1 MAGPPTT
8 DKGVPD
14 AMMLSR
20 VADSIYWMS
29 RYIERAENIA
39 RFINVNL
46 SLMLDQQLEDQN
58 QWDALIHITG
68 DHDLFAKKYDEA
80 NIHNVTHFLTFD
92 KEYPNSIFSCLRS
105 ARENARTVRE
115 AISSEMW
122 EYLNRLYLKVRD
134 RSQAQSTFVIE
145 ENSQFFT
152 DIRLA
157 GNLFDGI
164 TDNTMTHNEGWHFCR
179 LGRLLERADKTSRLL
194 DVKYFMLLP
203 SLSDIGTPYDELQWS
218 ALLRSA
224 SAYEMYRKRHGR
236 ITPEK
241 VITFLML
248 DHEFPRAMLYCI
260 TRSEESLHDITG
272 TPMGTYSNQA
282 EQKIGSLRSDL
293 AFASAEDI
301 IRRGLHEFIDDFQ
314 ENINRVDESIY
325 KTFFEIRSLTD

>member
-1 MAGPPTT
+1 
-8 DKGVPD
+8 
-14 AMMLSR
+14 
-20 VADSIYWMS
+20 MS

-39 RFINVNL
+39 RFVNVNL

-58 QWDALIHITG
+58 QWEALVHITG
-68 DHDLFAKKYDEA
+68 DHELFAKKHGEA
-80 NIHNVTHFLTFD
+80 TMDNVLEFLTFD
-92 KEYPNSIFSCLRS
+92 REYPNSIFSCVRS

-115 AISSEMW
+115 TISSEMW
-122 EYLNRLYLKVRD
+122 EYLNRLYLKIRD
-134 RSQAQSTFVIE
+134 RSGMKRDFMQE
-145 ENSQFFT
+145 DGNQFFT

-157 GNLFDGI
+157 GNLFNGI
-164 TDNTMTHNEGWHFCR
+164 TDNTMTHNEGWHFTR

-241 VITFLML
+241 VIRFLVF

-260 TRSEESLHDITG
+260 SKSEESLHDITG
-272 TPMGTYSNQA
+272 TPMGTYSNIA
-282 EQKIGSLRSDL
+282 EQKLGSLRSEL
-293 AFASAEDI
+293 AFTSAEDV
-301 IRRGLHEFIDDFQ
+301 IRQGLHEFIDDIQ
-314 ENINRVDESIY
+314 NSINLVDGAIY
-325 KTFFEIRSLTD
+325 KTFFEYRAPGA

>member
-1 MAGPPTT
+1 
-8 DKGVPD
+8 
-14 AMMLSR
+14 MMLSR

-46 SLMLDQQLEDQN
+46 SLMLDQQMEGQN
-58 QWDALIHITG
+58 QWEALVHITG
-68 DHDLFAKKYDEA
+68 EYKQFTEKYGEA
-80 NIHNVTHFLTFD
+80 NMENVIEFLTFD
-92 KEYPNSIFSCLRS
+92 KEYPNSIFSCFRA

-122 EYLNRLYLKVRD
+122 EYLNRLYLRLREQSNQPRD
-134 RSQAQSTFVIE
+134 FLE
-145 ENSQFFT
+145 EEGNQFFT
-152 DIRLA
+152 DIRLS

-236 ITPEK
+236 ITPANVVK
-241 VITFLML
+241 FLML

-260 TRSEESLHDITG
+260 GRSEESLHDITG
-272 TPMGTYSNQA
+272 TPRGSYSNVA
-282 EQKIGSLRSDL
+282 EQRLGSLRSDL
-293 AFASAEDI
+293 AFTGAEDI

-314 ENINRVDESIY
+314 IKLNAVDNAIY
-325 KTFFEIRSLTD
+325 TTFFEMRTPGAGEF

>member
-1 MAGPPTT
+1 
-8 DKGVPD
+8 
-14 AMMLSR
+14 MMLSR

-39 RFINVNL
+39 RYINVNL
-46 SLMLDQQLEDQN
+46 SLMLDQQQEDQN
-58 QWDALIHITG
+58 QWDALIQITG
-68 DHDLFAKKYDEA
+68 DHALFAQKHREA
-80 NIHNVTHFLTFD
+80 NMANVIDFLAFD
-92 KEYPNSIFSCLRS
+92 REYPNSIFSCVRA

-122 EYLNRLYLKVRD
+122 EYLNRLYLKVRERAVD
-134 RSQAQSTFVIE
+134 KAGFRAE
-145 ENSQFFT
+145 ESSPFFT
-152 DIRLA
+152 EIRLA

-218 ALLRSA
+218 ALLRSS

-241 VITFLML
+241 VVSFLVL
-248 DHEFPRAMLYCI
+248 DQEFPRSMLYCI
-260 TRSEESLHDITG
+260 ARSQESLHNITG
-272 TPMGTYSNQA
+272 TPMGTFANAA
-282 EQKIGSLRSDL
+282 EQRLGSLRSEL
-293 AFASAEDI
+293 AFISAKEVV
-301 IRRGLHEFIDDFQ
+301 RQGLHEFIDAFQ
-314 ENINRVDESIY
+314 DSLNQIDAAIFN
-325 KTFFEIRSLTD
+325 TFFEMRPVND